1 MKRDMEYVRELLLQI
16 EEKYP
21 IEDQSVVDD
30 NYYIKTEKEKYHLQ
44 LLIEAGF
51 INGEINFDGEEDYI
65 QDCRLTWA
73 GHEFLDNVRD
83 NSIWEKI
90 KRCCKEKSVDLSI
103 EAIKAVIP
111 IVIKMILSGV
121 RQ

>member
-51 INGEINFDGEEDYI
+51 INGEIDFDGEEYHI

-73 GHEFLDNVRD
+73 GHEFFDNIR
-83 NSIWEKI
+83 SGLTWSKI
-90 KRCCKEKSVDLSI
+90 KRFCTSKAIDLSI
-103 EAIKAVIP
+103 EAVKSAIPFVINE
-111 IVIKMILSGV
+111 ILTGV
-121 RQ
+121 